1 MLVWLVTISPGLLS
15 PAPHYH
21 YKAINQAFYILL
33 DIVITV
39 IHCRLHTK
47 CLSHILWQNK
57 WYQNSKT
64 HACFPSK
71 CVFFK
76 NRGLQQ
82 LRISLQQNDDLA
94 HNKRYIKK
102 LEAAILC
109 WEWFLDSLRL
119 RFYGAC
125 LKSIQIHKT
134 KSGFSSKHVI
144 SRSLTLKNIVD
155 MLK

>member
-1 MLVWLVTISPGLLS
+1 MKPKYFSNPV
-15 PAPHYH
+15 
-21 YKAINQAFYILL
+21 F
-33 DIVITV
+33 ITWSK
-39 IHCRLHTK
+39 RKSLN
-47 CLSHILWQNK
+47 ILWQNK
-57 WYQNSKT
+57 WYQNPKT

-109 WEWFLDSLRL
+109 WKWFLDSLRL

-125 LKSIQIHKT
+125 LKSIQIRKK

-155 MLK
+155 MLKWPKENEWAHFAI